1 MPKSKNIIVAAYENE
16 VKKFLNLG
24 STCMYPKDTKGYL
37 SEDQILKGKL
47 EPTNEGYALAKI
59 VSYKLCNYINE
70 INSQYTY
77 KTMIPFMNLIRC
89 SCQDQVSTKFPFKSR
104 SHFIN

>member
-1 MPKSKNIIVAAYENE
+1 
-16 VKKFLNLG
+16 
-24 STCMYPKDTKGYL
+24 MYPKDTKGYL

-77 KTMIPFMNLIRC
+77 KTMIPCNLYGKYDKFSEKFTSH
-89 SCQDQVSTKFPFKSR
+89 SCY
-104 SHFIN
+104 N